1 MKSAFAISLTALAC
15 GILGGCAGLEA
26 QLEGKPV
33 GKPEQPAIG
42 LTYFLPAK
50 LLEVEAAFTITDCD
64 ASVADGE
71 LPKLGYTTKLTL
83 NEAIVADR
91 NQAYVIDYEHL
102 SALTKVTNTTFTVL
116 PNGTLGAVNTAVADH
131 TGAVIGNVV
140 TTGFNIARAA
150 LFPERE
156 TVLAVLNGVAGASGQ
171 TSSKLKPLVSKPKI
185 NLTETMTKPV
195 SPACHPKLIESLEKV
210 QQLKTQLEAENKKDK
225 ERAQAKAALDK
236 AQSEID
242 AARAAYRQLPKQ
254 HTPAEQAE
262 LLAKEKQAIAE
273 RAVGAKLL
281 EKMGES
287 ASAKVLVALNK
298 AVDGLTYVVKASWLP
313 SKPNPDSV
321 TLPVGQDVLARLY
334 NKETATKVTASC
346 IDRMSNSCVDSYPGI
361 SLKLVELGGASSA
374 PAVEKSCAKPRTDTG
389 IWYRRPVHFRVVA
402 CRGECVIK
410 AGDNIVVGD
419 RVIHQKLVSLPQLGV
434 TGLLTLNN
442 HIFDDNSLE
451 VAFDADGAVS
461 RLVFT
466 SKARAEA
473 ASAAAAEN
481 SAKLLDFL
489 KQGAAERRGE
499 TKAQR
504 EDNVADLSTRL
515 DAVKKLGEI
524 EQARAGLRSNHDTEI
539 QRIKNETEKLG
550 AQLELERKRRE
561 FEQFKAG
568 E

>member
-1 MKSAFAISLTALAC
+1 MKSAFAITLTALAC

-33 GKPEQPAIG
+33 GKREQPAVG

-64 ASVADGE
+64 ATDADGE

-83 NEAIVADR
+83 NEVIVADR
-91 NQAYVIDYEHL
+91 NQAYTIDYEQL
-102 SALTKVTNTTFTVL
+102 NALTKVTNTTFTVL
-116 PNGTLGAVNTAVADH
+116 PNGTLGALNTAVADH

-140 TTGFNIARAA
+140 STGFNIARAA
-150 LFPERE
+150 FFPGSD
-156 TVLAVLNGVAGASGQ
+156 TFVTMLKGAGAASGR
-171 TSSKLKPLVSKPKI
+171 LPLTTKSMN
-185 NLTETMTKPV
+185 NLTEKLAKPV
-195 SPACHPKLIESLEKV
+195 SSACHPKLIEALEKV
-210 QQLKTQLEAENKKDK
+210 QQLKTQLEVENKKDK

-236 AQSEID
+236 AQSDID
-242 AARAAYRQLPKQ
+242 AARATYRQLPKQ

-273 RAVGAKLL
+273 RAASEKLL

-313 SKPNPDSV
+313 SESNLGAV

-361 SLKLVELGGASSA
+361 SLQLVDLGGASPA
-374 PAVEKSCAKPRTDTG
+374 PAAENPPAKPRTDTG

-419 RVIHQKLVSLPQLGV
+419 RVIHQKLVSMPQLGV

-442 HIFDDNSLE
+442 HIFDDNSIE

-524 EQARAGLRSNHDTEI
+524 EQARAGLHSNHDAEI

-568 E
+568 EKE